1 MSSFQIIVGSMLG
14 GTEYVAEAVEEVLK
28 EQNHSTKIHFKPN
41 FFEIEQKD
49 QTWVLCTST
58 HGAGDFPENIENF
71 IHDLK
76 AYDQSL
82 NDLKFL
88 VIAVGDS
95 SYDTFCLAGKTIQN
109 IMLDKGANKVI
120 DLFTIDMIDIDDPE
134 ESAKIWIAKNLDHL

>member
-28 EQNHSTKIHFKPN
+28 QQNHQTKIHFKPN
-41 FFEIEQKD
+41 FSEINKENEI
-49 QTWVLCTST
+49 WLFCTST

-76 AYDQSL
+76 QSDQEVDQL
-82 NDLKFL
+82 PFL

-95 SYDTFCLAGKTIQN
+95 SYDTFCKAGKTLEN
-109 IMLDKGANKVI
+109 IMLEKNANKLI
-120 DLFTIDMIDIDDPE
+120 DIFMIDMIKVDDPE
-134 ESAKIWIAKNLDHL
+134 ESAQQWIQENSDQL